1 MLKNFKPF
9 LEFSA
14 PDFIVF
20 SVLYDQNPRSY
31 LHLFK
36 RFEPESGFL
45 LRRARIETTFRFFQG
60 RRPCSDFTSRSHQG
74 HFIEIFKAD
83 PAAEIRNQRIHH
95 FCLEVDDIDAMRDAL
110 IKHGVE
116 VTPKKLGCD
125 QTWQCWCKD
134 PDGTDLEFQQ
144 YTAQSSQ
151 FIRKN
156 CIVDW

>member
-1 MLKNFKPF
+1 MQRHFDFLKDGALFGF
-9 LEFSA
+9 YLE
-14 PDFIVF
+14 V
-20 SVLYDQNPRSY
+20 
-31 LHLFK
+31 
-36 RFEPESGFL
+36 
-45 LRRARIETTFRFFQG
+45 G
-60 RRPCSDFTSRSHQG
+60 RG
-74 HFIEIFKAD
+74 HFIEIFKAG
-83 PAAEIRNQRIHH
+83 PGTEIRHQRIHH
-95 FCLEVDDIDAMRDAL
+95 FCLEVEDIDAMRETL

-125 QTWQCWCKD
+125 QTWQFWCKD